1 MEETMCLFI
10 ISKKKANYF
19 FKNAATQGKGSTV
32 AHSKGTV
39 HHRRKARWQEH
50 EAAGHNESVLKT
62 RTTAKCIEHFNS
74 NAQEAKTGRAL
85 QVRG

>member
-1 MEETMCLFI
+1 M
-10 ISKKKANYF
+10 
-19 FKNAATQGKGSTV
+19 

-50 EAAGHNESVLKT
+50 EAAGHNESVLKMQ
-62 RTTAKCIEHFNS
+62 TTAKCIEHFNS

-85 QVRG
+85 QVRGQPGLHGEFQVSQDYIVKPCLKKQKL